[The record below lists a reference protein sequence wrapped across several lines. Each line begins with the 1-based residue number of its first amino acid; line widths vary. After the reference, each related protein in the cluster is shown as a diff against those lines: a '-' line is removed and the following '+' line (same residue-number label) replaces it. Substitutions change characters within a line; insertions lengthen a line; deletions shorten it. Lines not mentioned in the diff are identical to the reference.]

1 MKDNNNSYVHVRFK
15 LPGMEEESSW
25 VHTFNFKYDADKFRQ
40 CEDEIRDILK
50 YIADQF
56 ISAQFYGASN
66 EPKGSFP
73 KQFYQTK

>member
-1 MKDNNNSYVHVRFK
+1 MK
-15 LPGMEEESSW
+15 EESSW
-25 VHTFNFKYDADKFRQ
+25 VHTFNFKYDVDKFRQ

-56 ISAQFYGASN
+56 IS
-66 EPKGSFP
+66 